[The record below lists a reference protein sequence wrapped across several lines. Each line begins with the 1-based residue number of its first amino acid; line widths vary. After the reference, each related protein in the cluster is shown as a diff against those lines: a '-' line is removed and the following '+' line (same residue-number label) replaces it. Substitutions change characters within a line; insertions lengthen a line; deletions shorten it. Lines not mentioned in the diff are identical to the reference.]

1 MTQGESQGLFS
12 DFSPNNLPFGY
23 GYDMKIQQA
32 ELNNLQ
38 ELAALACRLWPH
50 HTASEM
56 AQEYRVGM
64 ENPNVAF
71 FLAYE
76 GDTAVGFAQCQLRH
90 DYVEGTESAPVGY
103 LEGIF
108 VAEQYR
114 KQGTAKALLTACE
127 DWARTKGCTEFASDC
142 ELTNTQSLRFHL
154 NVGFTEANR
163 IICFTK
169 KL

>member
-1 MTQGESQGLFS
+1 
-12 DFSPNNLPFGY
+12 
-23 GYDMKIQQA
+23 MKIQKA

-38 ELAALACRLWPH
+38 ELATLAGTLWPH
-50 HTASEM
+50 HTAAEM
-56 AQEYRVGM
+56 ADEYRVGM

-90 DYVEGTESAPVGY
+90 DYVEGTENSPVGY

-114 KQGTAKALLTACE
+114 NQGTARMLLTACE
-127 DWARTKGCTEFASDC
+127 NWARTKDCTEFASDC

-154 NVGFTEANR
+154 NVGFTEVNR